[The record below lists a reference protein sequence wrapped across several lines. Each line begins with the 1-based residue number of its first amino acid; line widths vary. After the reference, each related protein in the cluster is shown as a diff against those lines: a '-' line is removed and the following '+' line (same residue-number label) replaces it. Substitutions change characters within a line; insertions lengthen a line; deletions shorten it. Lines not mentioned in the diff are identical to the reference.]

1 MDMHGDECSG
11 DGENADTQPDVP
23 LLIYVRLR
31 TPGVPQSRNSGSP
44 AHSLTKSA
52 RRNTQFG
59 PISHPDGT
67 RVLQQGCPYRRV
79 FCATTIRVN
88 RGGVLLGLWGGA
100 QRRPR
105 WGRMAQYNAANNMGI
120 I

>member
-1 MDMHGDECSG
+1 MDMQGGECSG

-44 AHSLTKSA
+44 AHSLTECA

-59 PISHPDGT
+59 PIPRPIG
-67 RVLQQGCPYRRV
+67 P
-79 FCATTIRVN
+79 
-88 RGGVLLGLWGGA
+88 GGA
-100 QRRPR
+100 EEDGDLHR
-105 WGRMAQYNAANNMGI
+105 GI
-120 I
+120 TR

>member
-1 MDMHGDECSG
+1 MPFTPRGGSTLVVLDGMQPDECSG

-23 LLIYVRLR
+23 LLLYVRLR
-31 TPGVPQSRNSGSP
+31 TPGVPQSRNSGSL

-59 PISHPDGT
+59 PIPHPDGT
-67 RVLQQGCPYRRV
+67 RALQQGCPYRRV

-88 RGGVLLGLWGGA
+88 LGGVLRALGWGTA
-100 QRRPR
+100 KSRSP
-105 WGRMAQYNAANNMGI
+105 
-120 I
+120 